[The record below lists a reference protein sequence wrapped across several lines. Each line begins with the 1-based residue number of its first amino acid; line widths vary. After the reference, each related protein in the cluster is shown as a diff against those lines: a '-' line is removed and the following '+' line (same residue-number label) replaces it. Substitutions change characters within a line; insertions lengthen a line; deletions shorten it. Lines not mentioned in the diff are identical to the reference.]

1 MARLSEGDQTVRFVD
16 PGSKSYSKGQV
27 CELLSNRDQS
37 ALQPW
42 KSKTAAMCSM
52 WPLEEN
58 VDLSLTD
65 EATVISVNRETV
77 SWI

>member
-1 MARLSEGDQTVRFVD
+1 MASLSEGDQTVRFVD
-16 PGSKSYSKGQV
+16 PGSKSYSKGQL

-37 ALQPW
+37 TLQPW
-42 KSKTAAMCSM
+42 KSKTGALCTM
-52 WPLEEN
+52 WPLEGN

-65 EATVISVNRETV
+65 AATVISVNRETV